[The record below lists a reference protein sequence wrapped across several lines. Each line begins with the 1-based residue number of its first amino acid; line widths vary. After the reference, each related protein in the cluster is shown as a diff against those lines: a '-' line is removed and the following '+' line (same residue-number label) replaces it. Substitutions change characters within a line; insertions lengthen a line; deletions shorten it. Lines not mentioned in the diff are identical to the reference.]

1 MIDWSIAQRVAALVG
16 GQPDGGADTSSGP
29 APVPALP
36 ADMSERASDYAR
48 RISDYTGLVAAK
60 SLPAPEAVDRSGW
73 VAANLDSMRPLLEP
87 LADRVSGGL
96 GGGLGALSIP
106 MRAVSGAVLGAQVG
120 LLTGLLSQR
129 VLGQY
134 DLVLLDATVPTRLLL
149 VTPNLVEAAA
159 KLRVDREELISWVAV
174 HEVTHAVQFTGVD
187 WLRGH
192 LAELVG
198 ELLEGLDVKIK
209 PSGLLRMPERSE
221 LAGLVEAVRKGDL
234 VSIVLGPE
242 RQVVVDRIQATMSL
256 IEGHAEHVMDAVGA
270 QLLPN
275 LPELRAALNRRRA
288 TRSSAWRILERLL
301 GLELKMRQYEQ
312 GRQFCDGV
320 VQVGGMDALN
330 RAWSSPQALPTLA
343 ELQSPREWM
352 SRTRVRELTSPEA

>member
-16 GQPDGGADTSSGP
+16 GQPAADAGP
-29 APVPALP
+29 VGPSAAVPALP
-36 ADMSERASDYAR
+36 QDIDERARDYAR
-48 RISDYTGLVAAK
+48 RITDYTGLVPAHT
-60 SLPAPEAVDRSGW
+60 LPAPEAVDRAGW

-87 LADRVSGGL
+87 LADRV
-96 GGGLGALSIP
+96 GGGLGSLGAAG
-106 MRAVSGAVLGAQVG
+106 RAVSGVVLGAQVG

-134 DLVLLDATVPTRLLL
+134 DLVLLDATAPTRLLL

-159 KLRVDREELISWVAV
+159 KLGVDREELVSWVAV
-174 HEVTHAVQFTGVD
+174 HEVTHAVQFTGVQ

-192 LAELVG
+192 LAGLVG

-209 PSGLLRMPERSE
+209 PAGLLRMPERAE

-242 RQVVVDRIQATMSL
+242 RQAVVDRIQATMSL

-270 QLLPN
+270 QLLPS
-275 LPELRAALNRRRA
+275 LPALRAALDDRRA
-288 TRSSAWRILERLL
+288 TRSPAWRILERLL

-312 GRQFCDGV
+312 GRRFCDGV
-320 VQVGGMDALN
+320 VQEGGMEALN
-330 RAWSSPQALPTLA
+330 RAWSSPQALPSLA
-343 ELQSPREWM
+343 ELQSPRAWVN
-352 SRTRVRELTSPEA
+352 RTRVRELTSPDA